1 MRAACL
7 VVKSSVSSLAK
18 QFHKVLLPSALV
30 ATAGLGSW
38 AQAAQT
44 AQIVQPIDETKL
56 VRLAG
61 NTHPAA
67 RPQFD
72 LGLVDPAL
80 PMERMLLVLK
90 RSPQQEAALEQ
101 FIAEQYNPKSPNFHH
116 WLHAQEFGEKYGPA
130 DSDIVQ
136 VTGWLQ
142 KWGFRVDGVNKGRTI
157 VEFSGTAAQVQQAF
171 HTQIHRYQ
179 VKGVEHIANDR
190 DPQIPQALAP
200 VITGVAS
207 LHDFF
212 PKPQSRMGKLVK
224 RDRKTGKIT
233 PLDAAASSRG
243 GMAPQYTFTNE
254 YGDTAED
261 VTPLDF
267 ATIYNELP
275 LWNAGTDGSGVP
287 LAISACSDIDLKDDA
302 TFRATFGL
310 TANAPVVIHNGTDPG
325 EVNGCFQE
333 NTLDVEW
340 SGATAPGATIDMVV
354 SGSTATTFGGEL
366 SDSYIV
372 DNEVAPIMSASYG
385 ECELDFGTA
394 GNAAQNSIWQQ
405 GATEGISIFESAGD
419 QGSTGCESQDTPAPN
434 AATTGLQVN
443 GSASSPY
450 VTAVGGTDFAWQI
463 YNPDP
468 YWNSTNTADGAS
480 ATGYIPEIPWN
491 STCASLFLA
500 TYLNGG
506 PYTPEELCN
515 NVSGTDSDGLIVISA
530 GSGGKSACTTPS
542 GTTPASCAGGYAKP
556 SWQKGT
562 GVPADGKRD
571 LPDVSLF
578 ASAGYPDGIN
588 GSAYLICLS
597 SASPEGTCNYTNPD
611 YIIYQEIGGT
621 SASSPAMAGI
631 MALVCKR
638 QAPPR
643 AWQIQSSMRLP
654 PKKPWLIATRARWQ
668 MVAAASFMTR
678 PLARMS
684 KSARPA
690 APTALP
696 RRAAT
701 RMESSVATAQPRD
714 TTWPPDSARSTP
726 RIW

>member
-254 YGDTAED
+254 YGDTAE
-261 VTPLDF
+261 TSLLSILQPSTTSF
-267 ATIYNELP
+267 RCGTREL
-275 LWNAGTDGSGVP
+275 T
-287 LAISACSDIDLKDDA
+287 
-302 TFRATFGL
+302 
-310 TANAPVVIHNGTDPG
+310 VV
-325 EVNGCFQE
+325 
-333 NTLDVEW
+333 
-340 SGATAPGATIDMVV
+340 
-354 SGSTATTFGGEL
+354 
-366 SDSYIV
+366 
-372 DNEVAPIMSASYG
+372 
-385 ECELDFGTA
+385 
-394 GNAAQNSIWQQ
+394 
-405 GATEGISIFESAGD
+405 ES
-419 QGSTGCESQDTPAPN
+419 
-434 AATTGLQVN
+434 
-443 GSASSPY
+443 
-450 VTAVGGTDFAWQI
+450 
-463 YNPDP
+463 
-468 YWNSTNTADGAS
+468 
-480 ATGYIPEIPWN
+480 
-491 STCASLFLA
+491 
-500 TYLNGG
+500 
-506 PYTPEELCN
+506 
-515 NVSGTDSDGLIVISA
+515 
-530 GSGGKSACTTPS
+530 
-542 GTTPASCAGGYAKP
+542 
-556 SWQKGT
+556 
-562 GVPADGKRD
+562 
-571 LPDVSLF
+571 
-578 ASAGYPDGIN
+578 
-588 GSAYLICLS
+588 
-597 SASPEGTCNYTNPD
+597 
-611 YIIYQEIGGT
+611 
-621 SASSPAMAGI
+621 
-631 MALVCKR
+631 
-638 QAPPR
+638 
-643 AWQIQSSMRLP
+643 
-654 PKKPWLIATRARWQ
+654 RWQ
-668 MVAAASFMTR
+668 FQ
-678 PLARMS
+678 P
-684 KSARPA
+684 
-690 APTALP
+690 
-696 RRAAT
+696 
-701 RMESSVATAQPRD
+701 VAT
-714 TTWPPDSARSTP
+714 ST
-726 RIW
+726 